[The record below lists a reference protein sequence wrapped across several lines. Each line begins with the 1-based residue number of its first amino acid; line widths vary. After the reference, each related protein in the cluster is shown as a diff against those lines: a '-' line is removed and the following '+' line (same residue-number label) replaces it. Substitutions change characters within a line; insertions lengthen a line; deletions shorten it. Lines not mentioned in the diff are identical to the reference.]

1 MFPSVAQSKER
12 RRIEIRQRLRARN
25 PAEREVDSHRIRQR
39 LLALPE
45 WASARTLLLFH
56 PLPSEPDSLP
66 LLHLALADHRTVALP
81 ALDPTTGQYLPRQVT
96 STTAQLAT
104 GPLRILEPLPTAPL
118 VPWKQLDFLLV
129 PGLGFTPDGW
139 RLGRGRGHY
148 DRLLSQ
154 TQGFRCGIA
163 FDEQIVDDLPLE
175 LHDRRLDCILTPS
188 RGWRCSVARM

>member
-1 MFPSVAQSKER
+1 MNPSVAHTKER
-12 RRIEIRQRLRARN
+12 RRSEIRQRLRGRN
-25 PAEREVDSHRIRQR
+25 PADRAADSDRIRQR

-45 WASARTLLLFH
+45 WAAAHTLLLFH
-56 PLPSEPDSLP
+56 PLPSEPDTLP

-81 ALDPTTGQYLPRQVT
+81 AMDPTTGDYLPRQVS
-96 STTAQLAT
+96 STATQLAT
-104 GPLRILEPLPTAPL
+104 GPLRILEPIATAPV
-118 VPWKQLDFLLV
+118 VPWNQLDFLLI

-154 TQGFRCGIA
+154 TRGFRCGIA

-175 LHDRRLDCILTPS
+175 PHDRRLDCILTPS
-188 RGWRCSVARM
+188 RGWRCSVART